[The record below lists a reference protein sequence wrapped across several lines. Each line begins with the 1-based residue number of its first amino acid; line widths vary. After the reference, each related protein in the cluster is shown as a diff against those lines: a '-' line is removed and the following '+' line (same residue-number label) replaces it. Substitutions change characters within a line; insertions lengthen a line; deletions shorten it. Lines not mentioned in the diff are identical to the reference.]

1 MSDRFSTPAQAVAIR
16 LFFPGSEY
24 FPQPDPFRRSSIS
37 GARGSAL
44 GRADRLIS
52 WLRMTASCQL
62 PDLARRVKQELL

>member
-24 FPQPDPFRRSSIS
+24 FPPPDAFRRSSIA

-44 GRADRLIS
+44 GAP
-52 WLRMTASCQL
+52 TG
-62 PDLARRVKQELL
+62 